1 MLITKFTNLINFA
14 FELGKV
20 IIAGAGIY
28 YLTFVLVWWMFGVT
42 FLGISFLSAFYVK
55 LAVFLT
61 MAIYMAW
68 ASWSAYKAVVNPSS
82 RYNVWR
88 RAYEARKAPKHLK

>member
-1 MLITKFTNLINFA
+1 MLITKFTGFINFV

-28 YLTFVLVWWMFGVT
+28 YLTFVMVWWMFGVT
-42 FLGISFLSAFYVK
+42 FLGISFLAGAYVK
-55 LAVFLT
+55 LVVFLT
-61 MAIYMAW
+61 LVAYLTWAAW
-68 ASWSAYKAVVNPSS
+68 AAYKAITNPNS
-82 RYNVWR
+82 RYNIWR